1 MSFSVNKW
9 GYLPETSNLIEPD
22 KNDKLSYL
30 RIIETEPTLRAC
42 MFCGTCRATCSSGVN
57 GMNFMRIHL
66 LLQRGESAKIKE
78 IIPSCLLCSKCATV
92 CPRGVNTRK
101 VLFNLKMQLHEF

>member
-1 MSFSVNKW
+1 MSFTMNKW
-9 GYLPETSNLIEPD
+9 GYLPESSTLIEPD
-22 KNDKLSYL
+22 KNDGQIY
-30 RIIETEPTLRAC
+30 RQITETEPTLRAC
-42 MFCGTCRATCSSGVN
+42 MFCGTCRATCSSGIN

-66 LLQRGESAKIKE
+66 LLQRGETAKIKD
-78 IIPSCLLCSKCATV
+78 ILPSCLLCGKCSIA